1 MSDSRSGALEPRKAC
16 LHQTAFDA
24 FGTSIRGRIAGATAV
39 ECCLAL
45 RSRWRSRP
53 RDWSR
58 PASILTGAAVF
69 FGFGCLLGL
78 MDVRRKRIA
87 AGKAKA
93 MPIWAILLAWL
104 GGVAGVRGGDRGD
117 LFPVRLVSL
126 LRYSGGGL

>member
-1 MSDSRSGALEPRKAC
+1 MLLPY
-16 LHQTAFDA
+16 QTAFDA

-39 ECCLAL
+39 GVLFGVAFAL
-45 RSRWRSRP
+45 EMRAEGLEWV
-53 RDWSR
+53 W
-58 PASILTGAAVF
+58 SILTGAAVF

-104 GGVAGVRGGDRGD
+104 GGIVLFVVAIVAVY
-117 LFPVRLVSL
+117 FP
-126 LRYSGGGL
+126 